1 MAILKGAVGLA
12 LIQHG
17 RMEALAAGW
26 NMLFFNIQRCR
37 LAIWH
42 GRHDGHEVVEIT
54 RHRCMMYLL

>member
-26 NMLFFNIQRCR
+26 NMLF
-37 LAIWH
+37 
-42 GRHDGHEVVEIT
+42 
-54 RHRCMMYLL
+54 